1 MHRVSVIIPV
11 RNRETL
17 IERAIRSVLAQ
28 TAPVLEVIVVD
39 DGSTDNTPSMVASL
53 AREEDRIHFLQHA
66 SSRGAQAARNTGIR
80 AAKGEWIAF
89 LDSDD
94 LWLPKSLETRVA
106 LAMKNGLHVVHS
118 ECHVL
123 WPESTELQRFGVPGM
138 QGHIYKELLRK
149 PGPMFQGL
157 LVSNEALS
165 RIGFLEETIVSY
177 QEWDTAIRLAK
188 YYDFGFVPEPMFLYD
203 CRHADTISK
212 DALRQAKGYE
222 QVFRKH
228 LWPIFR
234 SLGPKA
240 LARHYQTV
248 AQVYSEAGDSDNARR
263 CLMNAFLLWPFRPRT
278 ILRRASRF
286 FRPAL

>member
-1 MHRVSVIIPV
+1 
-11 RNRETL
+11 
-17 IERAIRSVLAQ
+17 
-28 TAPVLEVIVVD
+28 
-39 DGSTDNTPSMVASL
+39 
-53 AREEDRIHFLQHA
+53 
-66 SSRGAQAARNTGIR
+66 
-80 AAKGEWIAF
+80 
-89 LDSDD
+89 
-94 LWLPKSLETRVA
+94 
-106 LAMKNGLHVVHS
+106 MKNGLHVVHS

-123 WPESTELQRFGVPGM
+123 WPESKELRRFGVPGM

-165 RIGFLEETIVSY
+165 RIDFLEETFVSY